1 MIDNTIAAV
10 ISPEIPAQVLSNPTL
25 LFLYYRIEQILG
37 IKSKIEPLQKLNDYL
52 EENCGCSFL
61 ENSSLYESLL
71 SSKEQIFNY
80 SKFFSV
86 NETYFFRESTHYKL
100 LMELLPGYAKYNRP
114 IKICSAASSIGCEAY
129 SIAML
134 INYFVEKG
142 LKIDFEI
149 DAFDVNNESIETAK
163 KGRFSGNSFR
173 SDGSEWKYLLDSYLE
188 PENSEFI
195 VKQNIRD
202 KVRFFPHNI
211 MTDIAGQYDIIFF
224 KNALIYFSPS
234 NRLIILNNLSKALLP
249 GGLLFLGASETSAVK
264 HPSFASQYSS
274 NVFYF
279 QKIEEDDPVQN
290 FELKRDNLQPKKN
303 HDSQKKKTGTKL
315 TNYTRSSI
323 QSELPVNY
331 PEISDILKNEEGKEN
346 GDYILDMVSTGNT
359 ASIRGSELA
368 AAVIYFLNNQDF
380 DHAEKILSFLEKHN
394 KSACTKFLRGEL
406 HFLLGNF
413 EQAEQHYQEASVKD
427 KYFWPAFYR
436 ISIICSGGN
445 RTRYEYKIKKA
456 IESIELSHNNRQ
468 SKESNYEFF
477 LGGFSP
483 DYFLRILEKNRHRG
497 IK

>member
-1 MIDNTIAAV
+1 MNDNTMLND
-10 ISPEIPAQVLSNPTL
+10 ISTEIPAQVLSNPTL
-25 LFLYYRIEQILG
+25 LYLYCRIEQILG
-37 IKSKIEPLQKLNDYL
+37 IKSKFEPLKKLNDYL

-61 ENSSLYESLL
+61 ENSSLYENFL

-86 NETYFFRESTHYKL
+86 NETYFFRESAHYKL
-100 LMELLPGYAKYNRP
+100 LMELLPGYAKLNRP
-114 IKICSAASSIGCEAY
+114 IQICSAASSIGCEAY

-134 INYFVEKG
+134 INHLVKNG
-142 LKIDFEI
+142 LQVDFEI
-149 DAFDVNNESIETAK
+149 DAFDVSNDSIETAK
-163 KGRFSGNSFR
+163 KARFSGNSFR
-173 SDGSEWKYLLDSYLE
+173 SDGADMKFLLDSYLE
-188 PENSEFI
+188 PDNGEFI

-211 MTDIAGQYDIIFF
+211 MTDLDKRYDIIFF
-224 KNALIYFSPS
+224 KNALIYFSSP
-234 NRLIILNNLSKALLP
+234 NRLIILNNLSRALLP
-249 GGLLFLGASETSAVK
+249 GGLFFLGASETSSVK
-264 HPSFASQYSS
+264 HPLLCAQYSS

-279 QKIEEDDPVQN
+279 QKIEGNDANKD
-290 FELKRDNLQPKKN
+290 FELKREHTQPEKI
-303 HDSQKKKTGTKL
+303 HDFREKKTKPKL

-323 QSELPVNY
+323 QNELPVNY
-331 PEISDILKNEEGKEN
+331 PEIPDILKIEEGKEN
-346 GDYILDMVSTGNT
+346 GEYILDMVSNGNT
-359 ASIRGSELA
+359 ASLSGSALA

-380 DHAEKILSFLEKHN
+380 DRAEKILSFLEKHN
-394 KSACTKFLRGEL
+394 KGACTKFLRGEL

-456 IESIELSHNNRQ
+456 IESIELSHNSGL